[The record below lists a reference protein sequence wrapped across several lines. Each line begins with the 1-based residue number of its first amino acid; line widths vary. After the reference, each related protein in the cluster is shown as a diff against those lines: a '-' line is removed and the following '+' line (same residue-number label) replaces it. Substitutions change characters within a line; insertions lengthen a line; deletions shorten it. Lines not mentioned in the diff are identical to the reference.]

1 MRVRGECVEI
11 DGRYFLGGEQEGE
24 DQRLVELRG
33 RQLEQ
38 ATIETAVVRTI
49 DVQDD
54 QGRVRKANVH
64 PFQADLPLASNQPP
78 GYLFTGIFQ

>member
-54 QGRVRKANVH
+54 QGRVRKANVY
-64 PFQADLPLASNQPP
+64 PFRADLPFARGEHK
-78 GYLFTGIFQ
+78 GYLFTAVIR